1 MMLVYTNP
9 RTHSVV
15 VCCSPACTL
24 AVDCGVP
31 ANVPYNA
38 ELMFHADDNDDDESS
53 TQYNASVTYQR
64 HLTRYSLAAV
74 RAESNGRV
82 SVSPSVCHSVVIAVA
97 ATRAY
102 GRLQSAIA
110 KVHYSQ
116 TLTLTLTLTLTPAP
130 TLTLTS
136 AMIDVGWSGLTRR
149 RRSSRSIGR
158 RRGIQRQRHV
168 PVPGRIL
175 VLPRPTVGRF
185 NTLSVHRSLSSPVIR
200 RATLPESRTKYM
212 STIQRNVSRCVWF
225 YRDVYALS
233 STCRHDGLWTALS
246 RDQCK
251 RQ

>member
-15 VCCSPACTL
+15 VCCSTTCPL

-31 ANVPYNA
+31 TSVPYNA
-38 ELMFHADDNDDDESS
+38 ELMFHADDDDDDESS

-136 AMIDVGWSGLTRR
+136 AMIDVGWSGLTWR

-158 RRGIQRQRHV
+158 RRG
-168 PVPGRIL
+168 
-175 VLPRPTVGRF
+175 T
-185 NTLSVHRSLSSPVIR
+185 TT
-200 RATLPESRTKYM
+200 ASRTGAWTDTG
-212 STIQRNVSRCVWF
+212 STAT
-225 YRDVYALS
+225 YRRTV
-233 STCRHDGLWTALS
+233 
-246 RDQCK
+246 
-251 RQ
+251 